1 MIKGF
6 DRHTKRLTDFER
18 KEILPKVVTILSNR
32 IGRDKALK
40 NGTIVGMLD
49 NAITPPDMRK
59 IINYIRRSGLVK
71 GLVAN
76 SMGYYVAESEQEL
89 IEYEQSLEG
98 RERAIREV
106 RMSIRKQRKDVYG
119 TKLFRSR
126 YK

>member
-59 IINYIRRSGLVK
+59 IINYIRRGGLVK

-76 SMGYYVAESEQEL
+76 STGYYVAESEQEL
-89 IEYEQSLEG
+89 IEYEQSLKG

-119 TKLFRSR
+119 TKLLRSR

>member
-76 SMGYYVAESEQEL
+76 STGYYVAESEQEL
-89 IEYEQSLEG
+89 IEYEQSLKG

-119 TKLFRSR
+119 TKLLRSR

>member
-1 MIKGF
+1 MIKSF
-6 DRHTKRLTDFER
+6 ERHTKRLTDFER

-32 IGRDKALK
+32 IGKDKALK
-40 NGTIVGMLD
+40 NGTIIGMLD
-49 NAITPPDMRK
+49 NATTLPRMRK

-76 SMGYYVAESEQEL
+76 STGYYVAESEQEL

-98 RERAIREV
+98 RERAIRDV
-106 RMSIRKQRKDVYG
+106 RLSIRKQRKDVYG
-119 TKLFRSR
+119 TKLLRNR

>member
-1 MIKGF
+1 MIKSF
-6 DRHTKRLTDFER
+6 ERHTNRLTDFER

-49 NAITPPDMRK
+49 NATTPPRMRK

-76 SMGYYVAESEQEL
+76 STGYYVAESEQDL
-89 IEYEQSLEG
+89 IEYEQSLKG

-106 RMSIRKQRKDVYG
+106 RMSIRKQRKDMYG
-119 TKLFRSR
+119 TKLLRGR

>member
-1 MIKGF
+1 MIKSF
-6 DRHTKRLTDFER
+6 ERHTNRLTDFER

>member
-119 TKLFRSR
+119 TKLLRNR

>member
-1 MIKGF
+1 MIKSF
-6 DRHTKRLTDFER
+6 ERHTNRLTDFER

-40 NGTIVGMLD
+40 NDTIVGMLD
-49 NAITPPDMRK
+49 NATTPPRMRK

-71 GLVAN
+71 GLVA
-76 SMGYYVAESEQEL
+76 SSTGYYVAESEQDL
-89 IEYEQSLEG
+89 IEYEQSLKG

-106 RMSIRKQRKDVYG
+106 RMSIRKQRKDMYG
-119 TKLFRSR
+119 TKLLRGR

>member
-1 MIKGF
+1 MIKSF
-6 DRHTKRLTDFER
+6 ERHTNRLTDFER

-76 SMGYYVAESEQEL
+76 STGYYVAESEQDL
-89 IEYEQSLEG
+89 IEYEQSLKG

-106 RMSIRKQRKDVYG
+106 RMSIRKQRKDMYG
-119 TKLFRSR
+119 TKLLRGR

>member
-126 YK
+126 CE

>member
-1 MIKGF
+1 MIKSF
-6 DRHTKRLTDFER
+6 ERHTKRLTDFER

-32 IGRDKALK
+32 IGRDKAIK
-40 NGTIVGMLD
+40 NGTIAGMLD
-49 NAITPPDMRK
+49 NATTPRLMRK

-71 GLVAN
+71 GLVA
-76 SMGYYVAESEQEL
+76 SSTGYYVAESEQDL

-119 TKLFRSR
+119 TKLLRN
-126 YK
+126 